1 MIITTADCVEGR
13 AIVKTVG
20 LVRGNTIRARNVGR
34 DMRAMVKSVVGGE
47 ITDYT
52 QMMTEAREQAIQR
65 MVEDAEKQGA
75 NAVVG
80 MRFST
85 SMIMQNAA
93 EVLAYGTGVVL
104 E

>member
-1 MIITTADCVEGR
+1 MIVTTSGQVEGR
-13 AIVKTVG
+13 KIVKTLG
-20 LVRGNTIRARNVGR
+20 LVKGSTIRARHLGKDIMAGLR
-34 DMRAMVKSVVGGE
+34 GMVGGE
-47 ITDYT
+47 ISEYT
-52 QMMTEAREQAIQR
+52 KMMAEAREEAINR

-75 NAVVG
+75 NAIVN

-93 EVLAYGTGVVL
+93 EVLAYGTGVVV